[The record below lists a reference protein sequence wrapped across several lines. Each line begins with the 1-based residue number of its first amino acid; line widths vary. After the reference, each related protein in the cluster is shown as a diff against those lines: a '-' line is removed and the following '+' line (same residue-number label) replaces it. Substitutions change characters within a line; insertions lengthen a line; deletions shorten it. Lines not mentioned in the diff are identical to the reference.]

1 MADIFSTAVRFLAGL
16 FQTLIYF
23 ANSFGKEFPIVD
35 FLSIYAEPFV
45 SDFDS
50 RCSIIDQMTVG
61 VALKHVRN
69 CWVTILPEYGVN
81 DL

>member
-1 MADIFSTAVRFLAGL
+1 MPFVSWPAF

-23 ANSFGKEFPIVD
+23 ADSFGEEFLIVD
-35 FLSIYAEPFV
+35 FFPEHAESFV

-50 RCSIIDQMTVG
+50 RCSVIDQMTVG

-69 CWVTILPEYGVN
+69 CWVTILPEFGVD